1 MAYHAESPTFQRD
14 AIASLVLL
22 SQNLLEWSGLP
33 AVWRRSRSGRKPA
46 VWGASLGVALFIWS
60 CDIQPQQTAHRTGAV
75 QFDQPGVHTL
85 ESAGVKN

>member
-60 CDIQPQQTAHRTGAV
+60 CDIQPQQLLIVPALSCLISLAYILWKARG
-75 QFDQPGVHTL
+75 
-85 ESAGVKN
+85 